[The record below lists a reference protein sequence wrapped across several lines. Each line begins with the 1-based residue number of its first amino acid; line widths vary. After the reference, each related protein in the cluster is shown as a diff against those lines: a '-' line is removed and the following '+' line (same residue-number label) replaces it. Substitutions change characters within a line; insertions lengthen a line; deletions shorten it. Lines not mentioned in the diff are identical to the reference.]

1 MFDPFDQTFASDD
14 PNNPSPIRM
23 NRTWKEWF
31 TFWFLN
37 ILILPLIVTVYLAI
51 SRDGL
56 RRSLSWLSMR
66 LSKSP
71 IPGTETLRKERT
83 NV

>member
-1 MFDPFDQTFASDD
+1 MFDPFDQTFASGD
-14 PNNPSPIRM
+14 PNTPSPIRM

-51 SRDGL
+51 SREGL
-56 RRSLSWLSMR
+56 RRSLSLLSMR

-71 IPGTETLRKERT
+71 ISAAETLRKERT